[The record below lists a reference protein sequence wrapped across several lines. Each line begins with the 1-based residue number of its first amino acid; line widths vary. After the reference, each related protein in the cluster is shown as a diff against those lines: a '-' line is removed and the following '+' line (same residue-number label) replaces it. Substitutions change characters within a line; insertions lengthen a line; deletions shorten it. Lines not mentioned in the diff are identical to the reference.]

1 MRALPINGSNYF
13 KLKAMEKL
21 DDLNMLKRI
30 KEEKFNFENCLEDI
44 CNKESESDDLEKVKN
59 ILISDNTDEQKYIIW
74 TINYLNKYRSKLS
87 FI

>member
-1 MRALPINGSNYF
+1 MRALLINGSNYF

-44 CNKESESDDLEKVKN
+44 YNKESESDDLEKVKN

>member
-1 MRALPINGSNYF
+1 
-13 KLKAMEKL
+13 
-21 DDLNMLKRI
+21 MLRRI

-44 CNKESESDDLEKVKN
+44 CNKGSESDDLEKVKI
-59 ILISDNTDEQKYIIW
+59 ILICDNTDEQKYIIW